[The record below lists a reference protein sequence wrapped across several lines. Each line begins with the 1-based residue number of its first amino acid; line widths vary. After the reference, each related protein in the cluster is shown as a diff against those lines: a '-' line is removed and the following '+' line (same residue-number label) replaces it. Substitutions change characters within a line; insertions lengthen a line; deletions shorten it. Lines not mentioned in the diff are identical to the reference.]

1 VQQFL
6 AKKKNMIV
14 IPHPPYSPDLVQCD
28 FFLFPHKKGQMKGKR
43 FADVSE
49 VQKKVLDILNNI
61 TTEEVQKFV

>member
-1 VQQFL
+1 
-6 AKKKNMIV
+6 M
-14 IPHPPYSPDLVQCD
+14 
-28 FFLFPHKKGQMKGKR
+28 KGQMKGKR